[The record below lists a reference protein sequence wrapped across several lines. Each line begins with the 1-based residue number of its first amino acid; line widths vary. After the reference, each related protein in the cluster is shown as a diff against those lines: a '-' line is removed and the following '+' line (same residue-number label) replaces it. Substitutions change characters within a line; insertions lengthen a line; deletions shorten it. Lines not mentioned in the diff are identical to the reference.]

1 MELIQR
7 ALKVRIYPQENQID
21 YINQC
26 LGSSRFLYNQMLA
39 ERKSV
44 YEELKDDRE
53 KLKNYKYK
61 TEKEYKIDFPFLK
74 DVDSHS
80 LMWAKMNLT
89 GAYKNFYDSIAG
101 RRKGGA
107 VGFPKFK
114 SKKYHCD
121 SYKSSMGIAID
132 FDKHTIK
139 MLKVGKLIY
148 KHHTAPKSWY
158 RTAKLKNI
166 TISKSASGKYFAA
179 CLFEGEKDYSGV
191 KKEIKTIKGL
201 DCSMQ
206 NFYIDEQ
213 GNSPE
218 YNRNYRENE
227 RKLAKYQRRLARK
240 TSGSQNREKARIKI
254 ARIHEKI
261 ANKRRDFI
269 NQLSWKLIQENDC
282 IVVESLNM
290 KAMSQ
295 TLRLGKSVMD
305 LGYGS
310 FISKLLYKAEWNDK
324 TVVLADRWFASSK
337 ICSVCGYKK
346 KDLTLAT
353 RSWEC
358 PICGTSHQ
366 RDQNAAVNLV
376 NYEKNLLAERQEVR
390 PMDASN
396 YAADEVGISPV
407 FSG

>member
-1 MELIQR
+1 MEVIQR
-7 ALKVRIYPQENQID
+7 ALKIRIYPQENQID

-26 LGSSRFLYNQMLA
+26 LGSSRFLYNQMLF

-61 TEKEYKIDFPFLK
+61 TEKEYKVNFPFLK

-114 SKKYHCD
+114 SKKCHND
-121 SYKSSMGIAID
+121 SYKSSMGLD
-132 FDKHTIK
+132 VNLDEHWIK
-139 MLKVGKLIY
+139 MLKVGKLNY
-148 KHHTAPKSWY
+148 KHHTTPKSWY
-158 RTAKLKNI
+158 RSAKLKNI
-166 TISKSASGKYFAA
+166 TISKVPSGKYFASL
-179 CLFEGEKDYSGV
+179 LFDGEKDYTGI
-191 KKEIKTIKGL
+191 KKEIIKIKGL

-206 NFYIDEQ
+206 NFYVDEQ

-218 YNRNYRENE
+218 YKRNYRENE
-227 RKLAKYQRRLARK
+227 RKLVKYQRRLTRK
-240 TSGSQNREKARIKI
+240 TSGSKNQEKSRIKV
-254 ARIHEKI
+254 AKVHEKI

-269 NQLSWKLIQENDC
+269 NQLSWKLVQENDC

-295 TLRLGKSVMD
+295 RLQLGKSVMD
-305 LGYGS
+305 LGYGA
-310 FISKLLYKAEWNDK
+310 FIAKLIYKAEWNDK
-324 TVVLADRWFASSK
+324 TVILADKWFASSK

-353 RSWEC
+353 RNWEC

-366 RDQNAAVNLV
+366 RDMNAALNLV
-376 NYEKNLLAERQEVR
+376 NYEKNLLAGRQEVM
-390 PMDASN
+390 PMDVSSC
-396 YAADEVGISPV
+396 AAVEVGISPV